1 MDKKVLN
8 YIRQNRMLAM
18 GDGVIV
24 ALSGGAD
31 SVCLL
36 VVLNELKKILGIRL
50 MAVHI
55 HHGLR
60 GKEADRDSYYAK
72 ELSDS
77 LGIPFACVQVDAA
90 ACAKSQKISVEEA
103 GRRLRYEILE
113 QKRQEFGGE
122 KIAVAHHGDD
132 QAETILYHLFRGS
145 GLKGLGG
152 IRPVRDRIIRPLLCA
167 DREEILAYLKEKGIP
182 YCEDSTNQSLDYTR
196 NRLRHQILPEVKEQ
210 INSRA
215 VENILHAGEMAAKA
229 DVYFEKQADAFIKEH
244 GSWQEDEN
252 GKRLA
257 CRVKEQALLEE
268 EEILRSYVIRRMIE
282 GIQDSMKD
290 ITLVHVES
298 AAALLLGPCGK
309 RVDLPYALTAEKSS
323 GELWI
328 KKKQNGSLVENRER
342 PGLPEPKYTV
352 FLYKKG
358 QEIPKNGYT
367 KWFDYDKIKCTLS
380 IRYRQTGDYI
390 TLAGG
395 KRKTV
400 KAFMIDEKIPRQERD
415 RIPLVAEGSHI
426 LWIAGYR
433 ISEYY
438 KITNDTKTVLQI
450 QLNGGKDNGR

>member
-8 YIRQNRMLAM
+8 YIRQNRMLAS
-18 GDGVIV
+18 GDGVIA

-36 VVLNELKKILGIRL
+36 VVLNELKEKLGIRL

-60 GKEADRDSYYAK
+60 GEEADRDSRYAK
-72 ELSDS
+72 ELSER
-77 LGIPFACVQVDAA
+77 LGVPFACVRVDAA
-90 ACAKSQKISVEEA
+90 AYAKSRKISVEEA

-113 QKRQEFGGE
+113 QKRREFGGE

-152 IRPVRDRIIRPLLCA
+152 IRPVRDRIIRPLLCV
-167 DREEILAYLKEKGIP
+167 DRQEILAYLEEKGIP

-196 NRLRHQILPEVKEQ
+196 NRLRHQILPAVKEQ

-229 DVYFEKQADAFIKEH
+229 DDYFEKQARAFLKEY
-244 GSWQEDEN
+244 GNWEKDED
-252 GKRLA
+252 GTPFA
-257 CRVKEQALLEE
+257 CRVKVQPLSEE
-268 EEILRSYVIRRMIE
+268 EEILRGYIIRQMIE
-282 GIQDSMKD
+282 GVQNSRKD
-290 ITLVHVES
+290 ITLTHVEG
-298 AAALLLGPCGK
+298 AASLLLGPEGR
-309 RVDLPYALTAEKSS
+309 RVDIPYALTAEKRS

-328 KKKQNGSLVENRER
+328 KKKKNKSFVENRENLR
-342 PGLPEPKYTV
+342 LPEPEYTV
-352 FLYKKG
+352 FPYKKG
-358 QEIPKNGYT
+358 WEIPKNRYT

-380 IRYRQTGDYI
+380 VRYRQTGDYI

-395 KRKTV
+395 GRKTV
-400 KAFMIDEKIPRQERD
+400 KAFMIDEKIPRDERGEV
-415 RIPLVAEGSHI
+415 PLVAEGSHV
-426 LWIAGYR
+426 LWIVGYR

-438 KITNDTKTVLQI
+438 KITKDTHTVLQI